1 MNGLKKEAR
10 TVETVPVEI
19 YGTPKL
25 DCPSLIVGWQTRD
38 VGKCSVRAVDFL
50 IEKLNGQMVA
60 EMKPSGFFSFGGI
73 RFRED
78 LVLAQGSQ
86 FWACEKDNLLIF
98 KSDEPEFEQYRF
110 LSILLNTMEHYF
122 RIKEIYTLSGTM
134 AWTAHTH
141 PRRVLTVFNQ
151 RGLKEHLEGSGLEYM
166 TWQGPPAISS
176 YLLWVAK
183 KRGIPGVSLW
193 PEIPFYLSARED
205 PEALKAVLSFL
216 NDRFRLHLELEWL
229 EGEIKEQGEKLIRLR
244 VEDPQID
251 GSIGRLEKGLPLE
264 EGEQLTLVRKVYEV
278 LRR

>member
-1 MNGLKKEAR
+1 MER
-10 TVETVPVEI
+10 VPVEI

-25 DCPSLIVGWQTRD
+25 DRPSLIVSWQTRD
-38 VGKCSVRAVDFL
+38 VGKCSIRAVDFL
-50 IEKLNGQMVA
+50 IEKLDGQPVA

-110 LSILLNTMEHYF
+110 LSILLDTMEQYF
-122 RIKEIYTLSGTM
+122 RIKEIYTLSGAMT
-134 AWTAHTH
+134 WRAHTH
-141 PRRVLTVFNQ
+141 PRRILTVFNQ
-151 RGLKEHLEGSGLEYM
+151 KGLKEHLEGSGLEYM

-176 YLLWVAK
+176 YLLWVAN

-205 PEALKAVLSFL
+205 SEALKAVLFFL
-216 NDRFRLHLELEWL
+216 NDRFGLHLELEWL
-229 EGEIKEQGEKLIRLR
+229 EGEIKEQSERLIRLR
-244 VEDPQID
+244 AEDPDID
-251 GSIGRLEKGLPLE
+251 GYVDRLEKGLPLNE
-264 EGEQLTLVRKVYEV
+264 KEQLTLVRKVYDV
-278 LRR
+278 LKR